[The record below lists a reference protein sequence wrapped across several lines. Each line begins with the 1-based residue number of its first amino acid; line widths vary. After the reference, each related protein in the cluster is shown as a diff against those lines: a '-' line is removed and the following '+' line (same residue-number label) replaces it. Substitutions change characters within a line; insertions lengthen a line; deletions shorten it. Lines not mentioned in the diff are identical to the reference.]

1 MPSTPRSPMRPWAV
15 VDAAGTSRRRAA
27 QRRWLA
33 SAMSRRPGRCSLSSI
48 SRLPMHTTASGC
60 SEPRP
65 LCSSP
70 PPHRDA
76 VAAVAAVVAEAE
88 RQSLNLE
95 ALRAQLD
102 LGAVLSRLDRLRAA
116 EVLRVAGATAE
127 QAGAT
132 TEQRV
137 AEQLLR
143 SLGVRTWRRAQVR
156 PRRDLLAG
164 LTEREREIAQLVA
177 DGASN
182 PEIAAALFVSRKTV
196 ERHLSNLLAKLGV
209 RNRAEL
215 AAVVADASRRLTSH
229 RNLAVRDR
237 T

>member
-1 MPSTPRSPMRPWAV
+1 M
-15 VDAAGTSRRRAA
+15 
-27 QRRWLA
+27 
-33 SAMSRRPGRCSLSSI
+33 
-48 SRLPMHTTASGC
+48 
-60 SEPRP
+60 
-65 LCSSP
+65 
-70 PPHRDA
+70 
-76 VAAVAAVVAEAE
+76 
-88 RQSLNLE
+88 
-95 ALRAQLD
+95 
-102 LGAVLSRLDRLRAA
+102 RAA
-116 EVLRVAGATAE
+116 EILRAAGATAE

-143 SLGVRTWRRAQVR
+143 SLGVRTWRRAHVP

-209 RNRAEL
+209 RNRTEL
-215 AAVVADASRRLTSH
+215 AAVVADASRGRRHIEIWRLGIGH
-229 RNLAVRDR
+229 EGVDG
-237 T
+237 